1 MLIRSNVKR
10 KVVRFMNL
18 FEINLNLDKPKHLRQ
33 IYFGM
38 GCFWGAEKKFWHL
51 DGLYTTAVGYA
62 GGSSD
67 NPSYETVC
75 MGSTGHAEVVKVIY
89 DNKKISLNNLL
100 KIFWETH
107 DPTQLN
113 RQGNDIGTQYRSII
127 LSESNK
133 EIEILKNSKEKFQ
146 KALNYSNKGTVQ
158 TEIKLLK
165 KFYLAEEY
173 HQKYL
178 HKNPNGY
185 CGLRGTGVEY
195 I

>member
-1 MLIRSNVKR
+1 
-10 KVVRFMNL
+10 MNL
-18 FEINLNLDKPKHLRQ
+18 FEINLHLEKPAHLNQ

-62 GGSSD
+62 GGLSEK
-67 NPSYETVC
+67 PSYETVC
-75 MGSTGHAEVVKVIY
+75 TGSTGHAEVVKVIY
-89 DNKKISLNNLL
+89 DSKITSLDDLL
-100 KIFWETH
+100 KIFWESH

-127 LSESNK
+127 FSESNK
-133 EIEILKNSKEKFQ
+133 EIEILEDSKNKFQ
-146 KALNYSNKGTVQ
+146 EALKSSNMGTVQ

-178 HKNPNGY
+178 YKNPNGY
-185 CGLRGTGVEY
+185 CGLKGTGIPY

>member
-1 MLIRSNVKR
+1 
-10 KVVRFMNL
+10 MNL
-18 FEINLNLDKPKHLRQ
+18 FEINLHLDKPDHLSQ
-33 IYFGM
+33 IFFGM

-51 DGLYTTAVGYA
+51 NGLYTTAVGYA
-62 GGSSD
+62 GGSSEK
-67 NPSYETVC
+67 PSYETVC
-75 MGSTGHAEVVKVIY
+75 SGSTGHAEVVKVIY
-89 DNKKISLNNLL
+89 DSKKTSLDELL
-100 KIFWETH
+100 KIFWESH

-133 EIEILKNSKEKFQ
+133 EIEILETSKNKFQ
-146 KALNYSNKGTVQ
+146 EALNYSKMGIVQ

-178 HKNPNGY
+178 YKNPNGY
-185 CGLRGTGVEY
+185 CGLKGTGTKY
-195 I
+195 T